1 MKKTMR
7 KILALVLVLM
17 MTIPVMAIQ
26 ASADTL
32 PANYADV
39 ADGAL
44 IYKVDFNGTEGFWTP
59 GAAWAGMSADPSED
73 GTSVRLIPE
82 GNNGTANVWGAEL
95 PAEDNK
101 NADGKFRMLQSSYT
115 VVFTLN
121 AEDEDQEMGLLLD
134 WKTGFAITPGKDSF
148 RYIKDYQAETV
159 FTGTYEG
166 TKSLTQTYAIEIK
179 DEGTAG
185 NINDHST
192 FSYNVTEYNLYV
204 MQDGAWVQIFSLK
217 DSDKATALKNALN
230 WGSSDWEFV
239 LRMFRNGLD
248 ENQRTAM
255 TVSDMKVY
263 KGIGILS
270 EFGLADGASV
280 RMSTPTGLRFTGAVN
295 KAYFDELSAA
305 NNGNVKMGML
315 ITPTDYLN
323 DNSLAFTKEAL
334 DACEAIIGTEYLEI
348 DADAMVDK
356 GNYYKINCVIANV
369 LEDNYDRA
377 FSARLYIKIDGEIVA
392 YSEYNEKDN
401 SRSIAEVAEAAYK
414 DLKDSSDDTYKYE
427 VTLEGG
433 IKKYSP
439 YENREVLEVFFGQGE
454 QE

>member
-192 FSYNVTEYNLYV
+192 FQYNCTVYNLYV
-204 MQDGAWVQIFSLK
+204 VKDGAWVKIFSL
-217 DSDKATALKNALN
+217 DTSSNATALKNALN
-230 WGSSDWEFV
+230 WGSGDWEFV
-239 LRMFRNGLD
+239 LRLFRDGLNATQYGYM
-248 ENQRTAM
+248 ECY
-255 TVSDMKVY
+255 DMSVY
-263 KGIGILS
+263 KG
-270 EFGLADGASV
+270 LAITSHNLAAPALPDIEAPEDLEDKEDNGGDVTPNQNAGSNSTNKETETKETEADTTAAPETTEAAEEKGGCGASV
-280 RMSTPTGLRFTGAVN
+280 TVCGA
-295 KAYFDELSAA
+295 ALLTASA
-305 NNGNVKMGML
+305 VGML
-315 ITPTDYLN
+315 GLTV
-323 DNSLAFTKEAL
+323 K
-334 DACEAIIGTEYLEI
+334 
-348 DADAMVDK
+348 K
-356 GNYYKINCVIANV
+356 K
-369 LEDNYDRA
+369 
-377 FSARLYIKIDGEIVA
+377 
-392 YSEYNEKDN
+392 KD
-401 SRSIAEVAEAAYK
+401 E
-414 DLKDSSDDTYKYE
+414 
-427 VTLEGG
+427 
-433 IKKYSP
+433 
-439 YENREVLEVFFGQGE
+439 
-454 QE
+454 